1 MSLTSLLLVPWI
13 LLPGGARCPHQQ
25 DKQPEAKVKVTVV
38 VILASDRCPYIHP
51 RLQEIAAEFQKG
63 DPSMTGF
70 MLVSMT
76 EQSLPANKKFKFACV
91 EGCCVEV
98 VIHRC
103 ADEAN
108 KVCLA
113 VTAPLQDEILYR
125 CVCGKFF
132 PIVTRYRI
140 RERIPP
146 HYVGRAICHLC
157 GGNAAQ
163 RMLALETL
171 LHGRCCDLLILAI
184 RVQPCKEK

>member
-13 LLPGGARCPHQQ
+13 LLPSAAGCPQQQ

-63 DPSMTGF
+63 DPSLTGF
-70 MLVSMT
+70 TLVSMT
-76 EQSLPANKKFKFACV
+76 EQSLPANKKFKFPCV
-91 EGCCVEV
+91 EGCFVEV

-103 ADEAN
+103 TDEAN
-108 KVCLA
+108 KVCLS
-113 VTAPLQDEILYR
+113 VTAPLQDEIQYR

-132 PIVTRYRI
+132 PIVTRYQI

-146 HYVGRAICHLC
+146 HYLARAIGHLC
-157 GGNAAQ
+157 SGNAVQ
-163 RMLALETL
+163 RMLALEAL
-171 LHGRCCDLLILAI
+171 HHGRCRDVLILAI
-184 RVQPCKEK
+184 RVQPCTGK